1 MAEIKI
7 VAAHL
12 EQLRLQLKESLFL
25 DLEEYGLDDS
35 ILANNLRMTNNNGKT

>member
-12 EQLRLQLKESLFL
+12 EQLRLQLKESLLL
-25 DLEEYGLDDS
+25 DLEEYGLDDCYIS
-35 ILANNLRMTNNNGKT
+35 EQFKNDK